1 MPRSRRDVRF
11 ISVYRFVSNNK
22 NDLAMSKL
30 LFFILAFS
38 LSVCGYAAEEG
49 NTVESD
55 LFAGM
60 RPGDKAAVL
69 MVHFGTTYDDTRAL
83 TIDAIN
89 RKAGEVFGTQA
100 DVREAYT
107 SRIILKKLRAKGI
120 AKPNP
125 HEALEQLRK
134 EGYTHV
140 LIQSTNIIDGV
151 EMESLRRDAESMA
164 GAFIDIRLGTPL
176 LYSVEDYEKVTA
188 ILTSGPLS
196 QGQGARVLVGHGT
209 YTPSTAAYAML
220 DYMLK
225 AKGHGDYIVGTI
237 EGYPSFGDM
246 AAQLEACGL
255 KEVTLT
261 PFMFVAGDH
270 ANNDIAV
277 DWKEELEKR
286 GYRVNVLMRG
296 LGEYPEIQ
304 DLFIEHARFAAAHK
318 RIGIMEKKKQYARE

>member
-1 MPRSRRDVRF
+1 
-11 ISVYRFVSNNK
+11 
-22 NDLAMSKL
+22 MSKL

-38 LSVCGYAAEEG
+38 LSVYGYASEEG

-60 RPGDKAAVL
+60 KPGDKAAVL

-83 TIDAIN
+83 TIDVIN
-89 RKAGEVFGTQA
+89 RKAQEVFGAQA
-100 DVREAYT
+100 DVHEAYT

-125 HEALEQLRK
+125 REALERLRK

-151 EMESLRRDAESMA
+151 ETESLRRDAESMA
-164 GAFIDIRLGTPL
+164 GAFNDLRMGTPL

-196 QGQGARVLVGHGT
+196 QCEGMRILVGHGT

-225 AKGHGDYIVGTI
+225 AKGHGEYIVGTI
-237 EGYPSFGDM
+237 EGYPAFEDM
-246 AAQLEACGL
+246 LAQAEASGV
-255 KEVTLT
+255 KEVTLA

-277 DWKEELEKR
+277 EWKEELEKR
-286 GYRVNVLMRG
+286 GYRVNVLMQG
-296 LGEYPEIQ
+296 LGEYPQIQ
-304 DLFIEHARFAAAHK
+304 DLFIEHARFASLHK
-318 RIGIMEKKKQYARE
+318 RIGIMEKKKRYARE